1 MKKQI
6 GIGFITGLIA
16 NAIGIFLCILMVSK
30 IKGTSMSDTLDFY
43 IKSGNLWTVLT
54 LGSLPNLAVFFSFL
68 KFDREYNARG
78 VVMATFITA
87 IAAYTIYFN

>member
-16 NAIGIFLCILMVSK
+16 NTIGIILCTLIVSS
-30 IKGTSMSDTLDFY
+30 IKGTGMSETLNFY
-43 IKSGNLWTVLT
+43 IKSGNLWTILT
-54 LGSLPNLAVFFSFL
+54 LGALPNLAVFFGFL

-87 IAAYTIYFN
+87 IAAYVIYFN